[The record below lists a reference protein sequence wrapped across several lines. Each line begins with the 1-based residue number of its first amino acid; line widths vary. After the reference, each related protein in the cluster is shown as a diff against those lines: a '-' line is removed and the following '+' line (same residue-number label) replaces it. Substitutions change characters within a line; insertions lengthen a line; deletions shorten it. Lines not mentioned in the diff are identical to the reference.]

1 MNKRL
6 ILIVDDEQRLVR
18 SMQMVLEPE
27 GYSIA
32 KAYTGQEGINKALE
46 LEPDLILLDL
56 RLPDLSGI
64 DLLKQLRQRHI
75 AIPVIMLSAHGDIKV
90 AVEAVK
96 SGAFDFISK
105 PFDLNEL
112 KLLILRCLERQRLD
126 SEVSFYRQR
135 ASSSSLIGQSEGMVR
150 LQDQI
155 ARVAGSS
162 AKTILLL
169 GPSGTGKT
177 AIAREIHNLSGFAEG
192 PFIEVNCASL
202 PEQLLEAELFGAEKG
217 AYTGADK
224 KRSGL
229 VELASDGTLFLDEI
243 GEVSLAIQAKLLTFL
258 ENHSYRPVGAGREHK
273 ANVRVI
279 AATNLDLG
287 AAVQDG
293 SFRSDLYY
301 RLNVMPIDVPSLQE
315 RRQDIPLLL
324 EYFALTMAANEG
336 SAPVLMSGEI
346 VSMLQGYS
354 WSGNIRELKNLME
367 RLTILYP
374 GEDIAP
380 DMLPPEMQSVAEA
393 SSHIESAQSGSVTI
407 ENQLASKEK
416 SIILQALDDAG
427 GRKGLAAEKL
437 GISRHAFKRRLQ
449 KLGID

>member
-1 MNKRL
+1 MNKGL

-18 SMQMVLEPE
+18 SMQMVLESND
-27 GYSIA
+27 YRIA
-32 KAYTGQEGINKALE
+32 KAYTGQDGLNKAQE
-46 LEPDLILLDL
+46 LEPDLIILDL

-64 DLLKQLRQRHI
+64 DVLKQLRLRHI
-75 AIPVIMLSAHGDIKV
+75 AIPVIMLSAHGDIQV

-96 SGAFDFISK
+96 NGAFDFISK
-105 PFDLNEL
+105 PFDINEL
-112 KLLILRCLERQRLD
+112 KLLIQRCLERQRLD
-126 SEVSFYRQR
+126 SEVSYYRNR
-135 ASSSSLIGQSEGMVR
+135 ALSSSLIGQSEGMVR

-162 AKTILLL
+162 AKTILLQ
-169 GPSGTGKT
+169 GSSGTGKT
-177 AIAREIHNLSGFAEG
+177 AIAREIHNQSDFAKG

-258 ENHSYRPVGAGREHK
+258 ESHSYRSVGGGREHK

-279 AATNLDLG
+279 AATNLDL
-287 AAVQDG
+287 ATAVQSG
-293 SFRSDLYY
+293 NFRSDLYY
-301 RLNVMPIDVPSLQE
+301 RLNVMPIDVPTLQQ
-315 RRQDIPLLL
+315 RRQDIPVLL
-324 EYFALTMAANEG
+324 EHFALTMAAKEG
-336 SAPVLMSGEI
+336 SAPVLLGIE
-346 VSMLQGYS
+346 VAGMLQDYG
-354 WSGNIRELKNLME
+354 WLGNIRELKNLME

-374 GEDIAP
+374 GEEIVP
-380 DMLPPEMQSVAEA
+380 DMLPPEMQLLEVTATLTEA
-393 SSHIESAQSGSVTI
+393 QQNPSSTI
-407 ENQLASKEK
+407 EGQLASKEK
-416 SIILQALDDAG
+416 SIILQALKDVG
-427 GRKGLAAEKL
+427 GRKGLAAGKL